1 MRRMRIFQALK
12 CTPQTR
18 ASSQPETGRLT
29 GAGARFPAPCIA
41 AQPIAGLRI
50 ALGHTL
56 PPLLL
61 LMASVLLP
69 CLALPC
75 LCFFW
80 PPLCSR
86 EPPSNVRLSHA
97 GTGIPP
103 QLRARFSSPPG
114 PAAGSRRAR
123 TRPCFPQRPRRRLL
137 LRDLPAARLPL
148 ASQAK
153 AGRHICLTFR
163 SFWTA
168 FCSARHSFRAAPR
181 LVRLILP
188 TWATGAAVALFLASP
203 FPLTAARA
211 EPLFSP
217 AWDAE
222 KESAR
227 GILVGPLSPHA

>member
-1 MRRMRIFQALK
+1 MHSANQSQFAAGNWTTDGGWRTLSRTLH
-12 CTPQTR
+12 CR
-18 ASSQPETGRLT
+18 AANSR
-29 GAGARFPAPCIA
+29 
-41 AQPIAGLRI
+41 AQDRPWP
-50 ALGHTL
+50 HPPSP
-56 PPLLL
+56 PPLDGFRT
-61 LMASVLLP
+61 ATLP